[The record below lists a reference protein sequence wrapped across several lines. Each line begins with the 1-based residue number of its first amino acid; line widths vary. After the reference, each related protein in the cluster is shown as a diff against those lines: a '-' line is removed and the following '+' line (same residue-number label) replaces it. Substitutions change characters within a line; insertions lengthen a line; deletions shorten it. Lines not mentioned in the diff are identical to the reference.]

1 MGKFLV
7 LAALILNTA
16 ITFAAELTLFDIPL
30 RTASRGEIRS
40 AITKAGGKIKSPSR
54 DVDQYDAT
62 AIGLPGATQ
71 LEVIYLD
78 NKLVMAQYSL
88 SVDAKQEERVRKML
102 ASKYGQP
109 MSDSIFDVRGGR
121 GNFDSEYISDGKYR
135 WAFDND
141 MELVFKKDLFP
152 SAPKYLSYVNKQEEA
167 RLGRLVKDVDKRAA
181 EKEAA
186 SKKSVF

>member
-1 MGKFLV
+1 MRKYLV
-7 LAALILNTA
+7 LAVLILHSA

-30 RTASRGEIRS
+30 RTASREEIRG
-40 AITKAGGKIKSPSR
+40 AITKAGGKLKSSSR

-88 SVDAKQEERVRKML
+88 SVDMKQEERVRKML
-102 ASKYGQP
+102 VSKYGQP
-109 MSDSIFDVRGGR
+109 GGR
-121 GNFDSEYISDGKYR
+121 GNFDSEYIGDGKYR
-135 WAFDND
+135 WAFDNN
-141 MELVFKKDLFP
+141 MELVFTKDFFP
-152 SAPKYLSYVNKQEEA
+152 SVPKYLSYVNKQEEA
-167 RLGRLVKDVDKRAA
+167 RLGRLVKDADKRAA